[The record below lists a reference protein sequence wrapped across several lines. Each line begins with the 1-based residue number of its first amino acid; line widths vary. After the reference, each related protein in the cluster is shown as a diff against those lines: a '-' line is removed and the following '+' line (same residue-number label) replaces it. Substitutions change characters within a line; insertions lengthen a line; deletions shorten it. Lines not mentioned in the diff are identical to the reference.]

1 MTPSTIIVY
10 KTIYVSCCMAVDGSL
25 GLTLE
30 ERAQLASASRHA
42 LRTYSRER
50 CHLPGRLLALLYDGI
65 RHMHFCGSWS
75 STGMTWQEVQLKYQ
89 KAAKIALGSNAS
101 QEDISFFVYR
111 TIVQKSCSTNEFF
124 DRMAYKAPIRSMKPE
139 SLLNIIQSCR
149 SIISWTSSS
158 GGSSSDSMREY
169 ESRSRLGGHM
179 LQMESSNILS
189 TVTAGEDRTHELRH
203 LVKPSIAPSLYDTD
217 VTMKMII
224 TSGGE
229 NENNNG
235 GSPQPTDNR
244 LTDYSSSS
252 TILRPTSAAMS
263 RTSEI
268 EGQLHVTSR
277 TSHVKRH
284 TSHVTHPPP
293 PPRRIPL
300 PRQHVAEQATAAA
313 ATGTQHAG
321 RTLQFDGVHG

>member
-1 MTPSTIIVY
+1 MTPSTIIAY
-10 KTIYVSCCMAVDGSL
+10 KKIHHVSCCMTVDGSL

-50 CHLPGRLLALLYDGI
+50 CHLPGRLLALFYDGI
-65 RHMHFCGSWS
+65 RHMHFFGSWS

-89 KAAKIALGSNAS
+89 KAAKIALGSDAS
-101 QEDISFFVYR
+101 QEDIAFFVYR

-149 SIISWTSSS
+149 SVISWTSSTGSSSS

-169 ESRSRLGGHM
+169 ERRSSALRLGGHV

-189 TVTAGEDRTHELRH
+189 TVTTGEDRTHELRY
-203 LVKPSIAPSLYDTD
+203 LVKPSIAPSLYDSD
-217 VTMKMII
+217 VAMKIII
-224 TSGGE
+224 TGGGE

-235 GSPQPTDNR
+235 GSPSTDNS
-244 LTDYSSSS
+244 LTDYSSSINFGTS
-252 TILRPTSAAMS
+252 IISESDDVASEVYSVSSSPQQLTTRVAGISFLCLFMANIQLYLDMHGAGWDHILTCS
-263 RTSEI
+263 
-268 EGQLHVTSR
+268 
-277 TSHVKRH
+277 
-284 TSHVTHPPP
+284 
-293 PPRRIPL
+293 
-300 PRQHVAEQATAAA
+300 
-313 ATGTQHAG
+313 
-321 RTLQFDGVHG
+321 F